1 MSSHVPTLRERGE
14 KKVSVST
21 ALMKEACLRFI
32 AAIIN
37 IRQKRGG
44 RESK

>member
-1 MSSHVPTLRERGE
+1 MSSHVPALRERG

-32 AAIIN
+32 AVIIN
-37 IRQKRGG
+37 IRQERGG